1 MLEIATVVR
10 VVDAEVGM
18 RTHTWAL
25 SRTHNVGLHLPV
37 SLKNH
42 ETSQPDQLGCQEG
55 DKLEKHKPLIQFLLK
70 ISRYEACV
78 HLQLFV
84 LKNLGKQLVHKITDL

>member
-1 MLEIATVVR
+1 MLETATVVR

-37 SLKNH
+37 PLKNH

-55 DKLEKHKPLIQFLLK
+55 DKLEKHEPH
-70 ISRYEACV
+70 SSSSS
-78 HLQLFV
+78 
-84 LKNLGKQLVHKITDL
+84 